1 MKTSILAFNGL
12 NNVGMYGFIT
22 NKYALLGLDVPE
34 KFEEE
39 IKNTL
44 NVPIHKIS
52 IAGTSFLGAFLSGNE
67 DKLLV
72 PNIAFDEEIAKLKEL
87 GIDFEI
93 INTKYTCLGNNV
105 VVGKKG
111 ILINP
116 ELSEAEAKKIAN
128 IFSLEFIQK
137 KFANI
142 NSIGSM
148 IVINGNKALAAS
160 NLKDEE
166 VDYLSE
172 FLGLEIT
179 TGTLNMGN
187 QYVKT
192 GILCNENGY
201 VVGKGTGGPEI
212 VNAEDAL
219 FDR

>member
-1 MKTSILAFNGL
+1 MKTSILSFNGI

-22 NKYALLGLDVPE
+22 NKYALIGQDVPE
-34 KFEEE
+34 KYEEE
-39 IKNTL
+39 IEKTL
-44 NVPIHKIS
+44 QVPIYKLT

-72 PNIAFDEEIAKLKEL
+72 PNIAFEEELQILKKA
-87 GIDFEI
+87 GIEYEVV
-93 INTKYTCLGNNV
+93 NTKFTCLGNNIV
-105 VVGKKG
+105 IGKKG

-116 ELSEAEAKKIAN
+116 ELTEAEAKRISK
-128 IFSLEFIQK
+128 IFSLDYKQK
-137 KFANI
+137 KYSNI
-142 NSIGSM
+142 NSVGS
-148 IVINGNKALAAS
+148 IFVINKTKALVS
-160 NLKDEE
+160 NN
-166 VDYLSE
+166 LSESDVKELEE

-212 VNAEDAL
+212 VNAEEAL
-219 FDR
+219 YD